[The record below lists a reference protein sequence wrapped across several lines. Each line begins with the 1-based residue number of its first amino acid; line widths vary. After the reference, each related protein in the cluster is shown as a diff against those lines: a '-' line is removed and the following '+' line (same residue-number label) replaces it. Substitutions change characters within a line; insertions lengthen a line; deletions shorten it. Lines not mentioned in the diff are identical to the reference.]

1 MPQNLSVKKRIR
13 QNKVRN
19 LRNRSLRSNLR
30 TATKKVDTAIMNN
43 KFEQAQSG
51 LNDVIPIIDRAVSKG
66 IIHKNNAARKKSRL
80 MRKANTLAP
89 PSVPETSEASEASE
103 G

>member
-30 TATKKVDTAIMNN
+30 TAAKKVDTAIKQN
-43 KFEQAQSG
+43 KFEQAQSD
-51 LNDVIPIIDRAVSKG
+51 LKVAIPIIDTAVSKG
-66 IIHKNNAARKKSRL
+66 IIHKNNAARKKSR
-80 MRKANTLAP
+80 
-89 PSVPETSEASEASE
+89 
-103 G
+103 

>member
-1 MPQNLSVKKRIR
+1 MPQNLSIKKRIR
-13 QNKVRN
+13 QNKVTN
-19 LRNRSLRSNLR
+19 LRNRSIRTNLR

-43 KFEQAQSG
+43 KFEQAQSD
-51 LNDVIPIIDRAVSKG
+51 LKDATPTIDKAVTKG

-80 MRKANTLAP
+80 MRKVNKLV
-89 PSVPETSEASEASE
+89 PSSASE

>member
-19 LRNRSLRSNLR
+19 LRNRRLRSSLR

-43 KFEQAQSG
+43 TLEKAQSD
-51 LNDVIPIIDRAVSKG
+51 LKVAIPIIDTAVSKG

-80 MRKANTLAP
+80 MRKVNTLAP
-89 PSVPETSEASEASE
+89 SEE
-103 G
+103 

>member
-1 MPQNLSVKKRIR
+1 MPQHLSVKKRIR

-19 LRNRSLRSNLR
+19 LRNRSLRANLR
-30 TATKKVDTAIMNN
+30 TTIKKVNSAIMSN
-43 KFEQAQSG
+43 KLDQAQSD
-51 LNDVIPIIDRAVSKG
+51 LKNAVPIIDKAVSKG

-80 MRKANTLAP
+80 MRKVNTLAP
-89 PSVPETSEASEASE
+89 SE

>member
-13 QNKVRN
+13 QNKVIN
-19 LRNRSLRSNLR
+19 LRNRSLRTKLR

-43 KFEQAQSG
+43 KLEQAKSD
-51 LNDVIPIIDRAVSKG
+51 LKEAVPIIDRAVSKG

-80 MRKANTLAP
+80 MRKVNTLAP
-89 PSVPETSEASEASE
+89 SEASD

>member
-1 MPQNLSVKKRIR
+1 MPQHLSVKKRIR

-30 TATKKVDTAIMNN
+30 TTIKKVKVALAGNN
-43 KFEQAQSG
+43 IEQAQSE
-51 LNDVIPIIDRAVSKG
+51 LKTAIPTIDKAVSKG

-80 MRKANTLAP
+80 MRKINTLAP
-89 PSVPETSEASEASE
+89 SK

>member
-13 QNKVRN
+13 QNKVTN
-19 LRNRSLRSNLR
+19 LRNRSLRTNLR

-43 KFEQAQSG
+43 TLEKAQSD
-51 LNDVIPIIDRAVSKG
+51 LKDATPIIDKAVSKG

-80 MRKANTLAP
+80 MRKVNKLAP
-89 PSVPETSEASEASE
+89 SSASE
-103 G
+103 

>member
-30 TATKKVDTAIMNN
+30 TATKKVDTAIMSK
-43 KFEQAQSG
+43 KFEQAQSD
-51 LNDVIPIIDRAVSKG
+51 LKDAIPTIDRAVSKG
-66 IIHKNNAARKKSRL
+66 IIHKNSAARKKSRL
-80 MRKANTLAP
+80 MRKVN
-89 PSVPETSEASEASE
+89 SMASSE

>member
-19 LRNRSLRSNLR
+19 LRNRSLRSSLR

-43 KFEQAQSG
+43 TLEKAQSE
-51 LNDVIPIIDRAVSKG
+51 LKDAIPIIDTAVSKG

-80 MRKANTLAP
+80 MRKVNTLAP
-89 PSVPETSEASEASE
+89 SEE
-103 G
+103 

>member
-30 TATKKVDTAIMNN
+30 TATKKVDAGIMNN
-43 KFEQAQSG
+43 KFEQAQAD
-51 LNDVIPIIDRAVSKG
+51 LKDAIPIIDTAVSKR

-80 MRKANTLAP
+80 MRKVNKLAP
-89 PSVPETSEASEASE
+89 SE

>member
-13 QNKVRN
+13 QNKVTN
-19 LRNRSLRSNLR
+19 LRNRSLRTNLR

-43 KFEQAQSG
+43 TLEKAQSD
-51 LNDVIPIIDRAVSKG
+51 LKDATPIIDRAVSKG

-80 MRKANTLAP
+80 MRKVNKLAP
-89 PSVPETSEASEASE
+89 SSASE
-103 G
+103 

>member
-13 QNKVRN
+13 QNKVTN
-19 LRNRSLRSNLR
+19 LRNRSLRTNLR
-30 TATKKVDTAIMNN
+30 SATKKVDTAIMNN
-43 KFEQAQSG
+43 KFEQAQSD
-51 LNDVIPIIDRAVSKG
+51 LKDATPIIDRAVSKG

-80 MRKANTLAP
+80 MRKVNKLVPSSAP
-89 PSVPETSEASEASE
+89 E

>member
-1 MPQNLSVKKRIR
+1 MPQHLSVKKRIR

-30 TATKKVDTAIMNN
+30 TTTKKVTTALMGDD
-43 KFEQAQSG
+43 FEQAQSA
-51 LNDVIPIIDRAVSKG
+51 LKDAIPIIDKAVSKG

-80 MRKANTLAP
+80 MRKVNTLAP
-89 PSVPETSEASEASE
+89 S
-103 G
+103 GG

>member
-1 MPQNLSVKKRIR
+1 MPQHLSVKKRIR

-30 TATKKVDTAIMNN
+30 TTIKKVKVSLASSNA
-43 KFEQAQSG
+43 EQAQSE
-51 LNDVIPIIDRAVSKG
+51 LKDAIPTIDKAVSKG

-80 MRKANTLAP
+80 MRKINALAP
-89 PSVPETSEASEASE
+89 SK

>member
-1 MPQNLSVKKRIR
+1 MPQNLSIKKRIR
-13 QNKVRN
+13 QNKVTN
-19 LRNRSLRSNLR
+19 LRNRSIRTNLR

-43 KFEQAQSG
+43 KFEQAQSD
-51 LNDVIPIIDRAVSKG
+51 LKDATPIIDKAVTKG

-80 MRKANTLAP
+80 MRKVNKLVP
-89 PSVPETSEASEASE
+89 PSASE